1 MRGWLRQILIDTRA
15 EIDSWPEWRREAMR
29 REAAD
34 HDRRLADAETLRRHA
49 RDSAQ

>member
-29 REAAD
+29 REIDAHDQHLTDAA
-34 HDRRLADAETLRRHA
+34 LLRRHA